1 LTQDWIDANP
11 DGPMNLSNDHNSDPT
26 FPRRGLIH
34 QNRARIGR
42 LNYRKIDL
50 VGSLLLR
57 HTLLSYPH
65 VTPHGRIYK
74 A

>member
-1 LTQDWIDANP
+1 MKQIDANP
-11 DGPMNLSNDHNSDPT
+11 DGPTSLNCDRNGDLT

-34 QNRARIGR
+34 RNRAGISR

-50 VGSLLLR
+50 VGSLLPK

-65 VTPHGRIYK
+65 VTPHGQVYK